1 MTAPT
6 VSRRRVARFAST
18 LALALAAN
26 VAAAQAQQNP
36 LRALT
41 DKLNWTSEAG
51 DGPDFVRES
60 RPDSKTMGFAPLT
73 GEEKQRIAVKKPD
86 EVKADMDRL
95 VKTRKRADSMRRG
108 LNAVKVDPVAP
119 NDTAPIKDE

>member
-1 MTAPT
+1 MKAPN
-6 VSRRRVARFAST
+6 VFRRRVARLATT
-18 LALALAAN
+18 LALGLAASA
-26 VAAAQAQQNP
+26 AAAQAQQNP

-41 DKLNWTSEAG
+41 DKLNWTSEAD
-51 DGPDFVRES
+51 DGPDFVRQS
-60 RPDSKTMGFAPLT
+60 RPDPKTMDFAPLT

-95 VKTRKRADSMRRG
+95 VRTRKKADAMRRG

-119 NDTAPIKDE
+119 NEAAPIKDE